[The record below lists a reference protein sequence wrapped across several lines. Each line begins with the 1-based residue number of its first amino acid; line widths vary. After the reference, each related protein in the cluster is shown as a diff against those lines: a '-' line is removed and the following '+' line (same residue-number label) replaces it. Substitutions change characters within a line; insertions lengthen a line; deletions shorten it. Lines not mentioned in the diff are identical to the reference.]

1 MPKLSPGPALQHANG
16 NALPIM
22 AMTPAGLE
30 PAIPGSV
37 GRCLI
42 HWARGPAE
50 KGSFAKMRSHIWKL
64 LDSGKQIAA
73 PRNAFSLAS
82 GRSCAIVLVSLCV
95 CVCVCVASP

>member
-1 MPKLSPGPALQHANG
+1 MPKLPPGPALQHANG

-30 PAIPGSV
+30 PAIPSSV

-42 HWARGPAE
+42 HWATGPAE
-50 KGSFAKMRSHIWKL
+50 NSHLETFGQWQANHSTKACFFIGFWAL
-64 LDSGKQIAA
+64 MCDRAGE
-73 PRNAFSLAS
+73 
-82 GRSCAIVLVSLCV
+82 LVRVCV